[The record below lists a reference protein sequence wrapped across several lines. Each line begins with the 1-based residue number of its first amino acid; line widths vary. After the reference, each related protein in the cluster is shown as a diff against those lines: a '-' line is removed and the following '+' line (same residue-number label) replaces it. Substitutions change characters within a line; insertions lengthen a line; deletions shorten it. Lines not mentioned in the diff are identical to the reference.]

1 MEGTTDKL
9 VYVINSYIML
19 SDKYD

>member
-9 VYVINSYIML
+9 VYVINTDIMR